1 MVTYWDI
8 RRMLTWLFKL
18 LARVEVEGVERIPQ
32 TDGFLL
38 VTNHTSRLDTP
49 LLSVVSP
56 RRIYPLT
63 ADKYRTFPVFNW
75 ILNVGEAIWINRSEF
90 DREALVK
97 SIDVLRRGD
106 VLGIAPEGSRS
117 PDGVLQ
123 RAKPGVAFLAART
136 GVSVVPVAITG
147 TRSMAQDFRRLRRMR
162 IRVVFGEPFRLP
174 KYGKLSTDELA
185 VATDLIMGR
194 IAALL
199 PPAYRGVYASS
210 ITESQ
215 MSI

>member
-8 RRMLTWLFKL
+8 RRTLTWVFRL

-32 TDGFLL
+32 TGSFLM
-38 VTNHTSRLDTP
+38 VINHTSRLDTP

-56 RRIYPLT
+56 RRIYPLA

-75 ILNVGEAIWINRSEF
+75 ILNVGGAIWINRSEF
-90 DREALVK
+90 DREALFQ

-106 VLGIAPEGSRS
+106 VLGIAPEGTRS
-117 PDGVLQ
+117 PDGALQ

-136 GVSVVPVAITG
+136 GVSVVPAGITG
-147 TRSMAQDFRRLRRMR
+147 TRSMAQDFLRLRRMR
-162 IRVVFGEPFRLP
+162 IRVVFGETFRLP
-174 KYGKLSTDELA
+174 KYGKLSADELA
-185 VATDLIMGR
+185 EATDLIMGR

-199 PPAYRGVYASS
+199 PPAYRGVYASLTPEPQTS
-210 ITESQ
+210 I
-215 MSI
+215 